1 MTLLR
6 RLGWT
11 SLLLWACAGLALES
25 AHGLKL
31 ASYLDDPMTRE
42 LLTLA
47 HAHGVG
53 LAIAAIVIGEL
64 GLPRVDEA
72 RRSFVAFST
81 SFAATSIPLGF
92 ALSSLAHS
100 EGDPGIAIWIVP
112 AGAVALIAALAV
124 IAHGAW
130 TKPSLPS

>member
-6 RLGWT
+6 RVGWS
-11 SLLLWACAGLALES
+11 SLLLWACVGLGLES

-31 ASYLDDPMTRE
+31 ASYLDDALTRE

-53 LAIAAIVIGEL
+53 LAIVSIVVGEL
-64 GLPRVDEA
+64 GLARVPES
-72 RRSFVAFST
+72 RRSFVASCT
-81 SFAATSIPLGF
+81 VFAALAIPLAF
-92 ALSSLAHS
+92 ALSSIGHP

-112 AGAVALIAALAV
+112 LGALALICALVVVAHAV
-124 IAHGAW
+124 WRAD
-130 TKPSLPS
+130 P